1 MPDILL
7 IQPPIRDFYLTVK
20 RTIPYGLSCL
30 AAALIEDG
38 FSVQILDALATSK
51 SRIIDLPG
59 EMAYVH
65 EYFGNAD
72 RSPFALFHHY
82 RHFGYS
88 FDHIGKSARK
98 TNALLVG
105 ISSLFTPYAA
115 EALKT
120 AEIVKSNLP
129 SCKIVVGGHH
139 PTAMP
144 LKVLESPAVDFVI
157 RGEGEVSMVKLA
169 RAVKNGG
176 SYADIP
182 GLVYRTPDQEPHIP
196 GPAVI
201 TDLDKS
207 PLPNFDLIHH
217 RFYNRSARPTAVIM
231 TSRGCPL
238 RCSYCSMGAA
248 SYLPF
253 RRRRI
258 DSVMREIENVVTNWN
273 AGFIDF
279 EDENLSL
286 DRKWFLALLRNIRQR
301 FGERQLE
308 LRAMNGLFPPSLD
321 AEVIAAMKS
330 AGFKTLNLS
339 LGTTSAVQL
348 GRFQRPDVRQAF
360 DRVLDISAINGLNAV
375 GYIIIAAPNQPAKD
389 SVSDLLY
396 LASRRVLAGVSVFY
410 PAPGS
415 PDYERCEKLKIL
427 PPHFAC
433 LRSSALPLSHST
445 SRLEAA
451 TLLRLGRILNFMKSL
466 LDRGFKIPGPT
477 PAQESVQNPG
487 SRIESGKQLLEHFL
501 YDGKIRG
508 VTSDGNVFEHRIAG
522 HLTKQFLEGI
532 AQIHL
537 RGFAL

>member
-1 MPDILL
+1 MADVLL

-38 FSVQILDALATSK
+38 FSVQILDALATSR
-51 SRIIDLPG
+51 SRIIDVPG
-59 EMAYVH
+59 DMAYVH
-65 EYFGNAD
+65 KYFANAD

-88 FDHIGKSARK
+88 FDHIGKLARK
-98 TNALLVG
+98 SNAFLVG

-120 AEIVKSNLP
+120 AEIVRTCLP
-129 SCKIVVGGHH
+129 SCKIVIGGHH

-144 LKVLESPAVDFVI
+144 QKVFDSPAVDFVI
-157 RGEGEVSMVKLA
+157 RGEGEISMVELA
-169 RAVKNGG
+169 RAIKNEG
-176 SYADIP
+176 SYEGIP
-182 GLVYRTPDQEPHIP
+182 GLVYTRTTHELRIP
-196 GPAVI
+196 RPAVI
-201 TDLDKS
+201 SDPEKS
-207 PLPNFDLIHH
+207 PLPNFDLIDHK
-217 RFYNRSARPTAVIM
+217 FYKRSAKSTAVVM

-238 RCSYCSMGAA
+238 KCSYCSMGAA

-253 RRRRI
+253 RRRRME
-258 DSVMREIENVVTNWN
+258 SVMQEIESVVENWDV
-273 AGFIDF
+273 GFIDF

-286 DRKWFLALLRNIRQR
+286 DRKWFLTLLRNIADR

-321 AEVIAAMKS
+321 EEVIAAMKS

-339 LGTTSAVQL
+339 LGTTSTAQL

-375 GYIIIAAPNQPAKD
+375 GYIIIAAPDQNAQD

-396 LASRRVLAGVSVFY
+396 LAPRRVLAGVSVFY

-415 PDYERCEKLKIL
+415 LDYERCEKLKIL
-427 PPHFAC
+427 PSHFSC
-433 LRSSALPLSHST
+433 MRSSALPLSHT
-445 SRLEAA
+445 TTRLESV
-451 TLLRLGRILNFMKSL
+451 TLLRLGRLVNFMKSL
-466 LDRGFKIPGPT
+466 LDRGLKIPDPS
-477 PAQESVQNPG
+477 PAREKVENLDN
-487 SRIESGKQLLEHFL
+487 RIESGKQLLGHFL
-501 YDGKIRG
+501 YDAKIRG
-508 VTSDGNVFEHRIAG
+508 ATSDGNVFEHRIAG
-522 HLTKQFLEGI
+522 HLVKQFLEGMK
-532 AQIHL
+532 QIHL
-537 RGFAL
+537 RGYKS